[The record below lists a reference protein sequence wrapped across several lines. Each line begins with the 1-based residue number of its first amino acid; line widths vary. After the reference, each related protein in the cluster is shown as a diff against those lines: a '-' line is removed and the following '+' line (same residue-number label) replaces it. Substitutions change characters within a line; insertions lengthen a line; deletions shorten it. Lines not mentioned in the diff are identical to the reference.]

1 MEKGKKEEK
10 EGRRKRERTIKSQTE
25 QKLQV
30 RKMADGHLLPP
41 QISEVLKV
49 IISMMPLGFSQ
60 NWWENAVLNSR
71 KQTVALR
78 GSKSHGL
85 RSGVN
90 FTQLPEKES
99 PAGFK

>member
-1 MEKGKKEEK
+1 MQEERKKNQ
-10 EGRRKRERTIKSQTE
+10 SQTE

-41 QISEVLKV
+41 QISEVLNV
-49 IISMMPLGFSQ
+49 IISMTSLGFSQ

-85 RSGVN
+85 RSGVK
-90 FTQLPEKES
+90 FTQPPGRES

>member
-1 MEKGKKEEK
+1 MQEERKENQK
-10 EGRRKRERTIKSQTE
+10 TE

-30 RKMADGHLLPP
+30 RRMADGHLLPP

-78 GSKSHGL
+78 GIKAMVCDLG
-85 RSGVN
+85 
-90 FTQLPEKES
+90 
-99 PAGFK
+99 